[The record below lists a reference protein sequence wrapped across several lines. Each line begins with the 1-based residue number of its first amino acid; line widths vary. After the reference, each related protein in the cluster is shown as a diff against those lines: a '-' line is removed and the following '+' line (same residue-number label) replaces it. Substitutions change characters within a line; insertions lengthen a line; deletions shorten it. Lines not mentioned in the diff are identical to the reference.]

1 MLRIVGVFVC
11 CLVILGQEEGR
22 HYSSH
27 SKGRNMH
34 DNLGMFHCPLGYMIV
49 PQHPNQVIRTPSPK
63 ERKKKHKDS
72 SGDKKM
78 QRNVDKS

>member
-1 MLRIVGVFVC
+1 
-11 CLVILGQEEGR
+11 
-22 HYSSH
+22 
-27 SKGRNMH
+27 MH